1 MNIRKNIFLA
11 FALLLVLQAQMVFAA
26 DDYEDFLSAIN
37 DGNFSKAE
45 RILKNNARKWSIKN
59 QGNCWFGLVYYELKN
74 SPQLRAAQLLN
85 QYNVSFDDNTISS
98 FIRYKPS
105 EELCRYLISI
115 GMPIGNYAI
124 GRAIFNN
131 YTDNFVQFLLGKGG
145 TLNDYALQTAAQKK
159 RWALLPDLIN
169 KSTED
174 IINYRQTRE
183 EYTTWYNSQSASY
196 KKENSFNYDPS
207 ESKTALMYAA
217 QYGQLRIV
225 RLLVEHGA
233 KVNLRAEVGETAA
246 SLAYDNGEIE
256 IYNYLKQQGAIDYEP
271 KQAVQQ
277 QAPPAQS
284 SSTTNV
290 YVQPSAPTQ
299 SAPTP
304 AAPKAT
310 TYTVSVWYLE
320 NGNKKFFPEVVTA
333 TSKSEAEREAERQWK
348 SKNAWN
354 NKLTFL
360 EAICN

>member
-1 MNIRKNIFLA
+1 MKKKIVLVV
-11 FALLLVLQAQMVFAA
+11 FALLLILQAQMVFAA

-45 RILKNNARKWSIKN
+45 RILKNNARKWSTKDQI
-59 QGNCWFGLVYYELKN
+59 NCWFSLAYYELKN
-74 SPQLRAAQLLN
+74 SPHLRAAQLLY
-85 QYNVSFDDNTISS
+85 QYKVSFGDTNISS
-98 FIRYKPS
+98 FISYKSS

-115 GMPIGNYAI
+115 GMPLGNSAI
-124 GRAIFNN
+124 ARAVNNN
-131 YTDNFVQFLLGKGG
+131 YTDNFVQFLLEKGG
-145 TLNDYALQTAAQKK
+145 TLLNWTLQTAAQKK
-159 RWALLPDLIN
+159 RWALIPDLIN

-174 IINYRQTRE
+174 FINYRQTRE

-196 KKENSFNYDPS
+196 KKDYSFNYDPS
-207 ESKTALMYAA
+207 ESKTSLMYAA

-233 KVNLRAEVGETAA
+233 KVNLRAEGGETAA

-256 IYNYLKQQGAIDYEP
+256 VYNYLKEHGAIDYEP

-277 QAPPAQS
+277 PAAPAPS

-299 SAPTP
+299 STTTP

-360 EAICN
+360 EAVCN